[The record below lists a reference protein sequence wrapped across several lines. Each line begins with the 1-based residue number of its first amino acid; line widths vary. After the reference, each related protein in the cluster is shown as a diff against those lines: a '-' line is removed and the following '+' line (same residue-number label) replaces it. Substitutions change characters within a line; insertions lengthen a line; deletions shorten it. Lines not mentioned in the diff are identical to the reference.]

1 MEGRRGL
8 RAGDDRSREG
18 GVIVGD
24 IDGATH
30 VLHWGPWCGGTW
42 RDTDGLW
49 ELLTRE
55 DFDAGREFIQD
66 RGDWYATGSRKADPE
81 QLTGWV
87 AGLLGVSGNARVL
100 SAPG

>member
-1 MEGRRGL
+1 M
-8 RAGDDRSREG
+8 S
-18 GVIVGD
+18 D

-87 AGLLGVSGNARVL
+87 AGLLGCPATLAYCPRLVKPRGLGLPHTEPVYYVT
-100 SAPG
+100 PEG